1 MIEFQGVGK
10 SFGGQQVLREVSCI
24 IPDGAKACIIGGSG
38 SGKSVMMK
46 LLLGLEHPDAGSI
59 RIDGADTS
67 TFRPAEWQ
75 AMLAQFG
82 VVFQG
87 AALFDSLTVLEN
99 VGIRLYEAGG
109 TPPQAIRAA
118 VLDALERVGLGEAQL
133 HKYPSELSGGMRKRV
148 GIARAILQR
157 PRYLVYDEPTTGLD
171 PVSSLLI
178 DSLMQEL
185 AREPHRTSIIITHDM
200 ATVELLADLVI
211 MVAHQRLHFTGP
223 PEAFFA
229 SDDPAV
235 RNFLARGRHTGLT
248 SSAETE

>member
-10 SFGGQQVLREVSCI
+10 SFGGQQVLRGISCI

-59 RIDGADTS
+59 RIDGADIGA
-67 TFRPAEWQ
+67 FRPADWGRT
-75 AMLAQFG
+75 LAQFG

-99 VGIRLYEAGG
+99 VGIRLYESGSAS
-109 TPPQAIRAA
+109 PQAIRAA
-118 VLDALERVGLGEAQL
+118 VLGALEQVGLGEAQL

-157 PRYLVYDEPTTGLD
+157 PRYLIYDEPTTGLD

-178 DSLMQEL
+178 DRLMQEL

-211 MVAHQRLHFTGP
+211 MIANHTLHFTGP
-223 PEAFFA
+223 PEALFA
-229 SDDPAV
+229 SDDPV
-235 RNFLARGRHTGLT
+235 IRNFLARGRQAGPT